1 MSLRDHASPAA
12 EGREVVRE
20 DDHDGI
26 RVYDNPTPGWW
37 SFLFFATFIFSVL
50 YFLYYHVSDQSTS
63 VAQDYEASLAADLK
77 TRFAEIGDLKPD
89 RPTLLRFMVDETWKK
104 VGASVFKTNCVS
116 CHGTEANGLVGP
128 NLTDQV
134 YKNVRV
140 LEDLPRV
147 IAGGAGNGAM
157 PGWKT
162 RLHPN
167 EIVLVASYVASLRG
181 KDLAGPRGP
190 EGEVIPPWPPAP
202 PPPIK

>member
-1 MSLRDHASPAA
+1 MSSGG
-12 EGREVVRE
+12 EE
-20 DDHDGI
+20 HDGI
-26 RVYDNPTPGWW
+26 RVDDNPPPGWW
-37 SFLFFATFIFSVL
+37 SFLFLATFIFGVL

-89 RPTLLRFMVDETWKK
+89 RSTLLRFMVDEAWKK
-104 VGASVFKTNCVS
+104 VGASVFKTHCVS
-116 CHGTEANGLVGP
+116 CHGAEANGLVGP
-128 NLTDQV
+128 NLTDEV

-147 IAGGAGNGAM
+147 IAGGAANGAM
-157 PGWKT
+157 PGWKN

-181 KDLAGPRGP
+181 KNLAGPRGL

-202 PPPIK
+202 PPPRR